1 MPSFDYIAMKNGQ
14 RQVKGKIEAADFQ
27 AARAQIRKMG
37 LVPIKITED
46 TNFVAKEKKIK
57 TKKDSIPELP
67 LKDKIDFTSTLQIL
81 TSTGIPIIETLAF
94 MEENAE
100 TKNVK
105 KVCGIIKNQI
115 VNGSTLAETLEKNRK
130 AFGRVYAGLT
140 RAGED
145 SGELDITLGRM
156 LELLKKQ
163 ANVKGKVIGALV
175 YPVFV
180 IVLAVLVVIAMLVF
194 VFPAFESMFD
204 SLGGKLPILTKVCI
218 DAGVF
223 LKEYWYVL
231 ILSVVFSIAGIIF
244 IFKNEVTKKI
254 VDRITLK
261 IPLLSELMKF
271 SNYSNFLAVL
281 QVAYDAGIPVV
292 NSLYLANLTIDNFV
306 LREAISSAAIKVQQ
320 GTNLSSALK
329 ATKQIP
335 NMMLFMI
342 ATGEQSGKLGEMLY
356 NCTVYIDKKLDDII
370 DTFTKLVEP
379 FMLIVIGGIVLFL
392 ALALYMPLFAS
403 YQQI

>member
-1 MPSFDYIAMKNGQ
+1 MPSYNYIAMKNN
-14 RQVKGKIEAADFQ
+14 RNQVKGRIDALDIQ
-27 AARAQIRKMG
+27 GARAAIRKLG
-37 LVPIKITED
+37 LVPVKITED
-46 TNFVAKEKKIK
+46 TNFAAKEKKASA
-57 TKKDSIPELP
+57 KKNELPELP

-81 TSTGIPIIETLAF
+81 TATGIPIIETLAF

-105 KVCGIIKNQI
+105 NICRVLKTHI
-115 VNGSTLAETLEKNRK
+115 VNGSTLAETMEKNRK

-145 SGELDITLGRM
+145 SGELDITLSRM

-163 ANVKGKVIGALV
+163 ANIKSKVIGALV

-180 IVLAVLVVIAMLVF
+180 ILLALVVVTVMLAF

-204 SLGGKLPILTKVCI
+204 SLGGKLPFITKICI
-218 DAGVF
+218 DAGHF
-223 LKEYWYVL
+223 ICEYWWVLLLAVVL
-231 ILSVVFSIAGIIF
+231 IIASIIF
-244 IFKNEVTKKI
+244 IFKNEFTKKI
-254 VDRITLK
+254 VDRIVLK
-261 IPLLSELMKF
+261 IPLLDGLMRF

-292 NSLYLANLTIDNFV
+292 NCLYLANLTLENIV
-306 LREAISSAAIKVQQ
+306 LREAISAAALRVQQ
-320 GTNLSSALK
+320 GANLSSALK

-335 NMMLFMI
+335 NMMLFMV
-342 ATGEQSGKLGEMLY
+342 ATGEQSGRLGEMLY

-379 FMLIVIGGIVLFL
+379 FMLIVIGAIVLFL
-392 ALALYMPLFAS
+392 ALSLYMPLFGA
-403 YQQI
+403 YNQI

>member
-244 IFKNEVTKKI
+244 IFN
-254 VDRITLK
+254 
-261 IPLLSELMKF
+261 SF
-271 SNYSNFLAVL
+271 NC
-281 QVAYDAGIPVV
+281 VV
-292 NSLYLANLTIDNFV
+292 V
-306 LREAISSAAIKVQQ
+306 
-320 GTNLSSALK
+320 
-329 ATKQIP
+329 
-335 NMMLFMI
+335 
-342 ATGEQSGKLGEMLY
+342 Y
-356 NCTVYIDKKLDDII
+356 NNR
-370 DTFTKLVEP
+370 
-379 FMLIVIGGIVLFL
+379 LICKPI
-392 ALALYMPLFAS
+392 
-403 YQQI
+403 

>member
-1 MPSFDYIAMKNGQ
+1 MPGFNYIARNKSKNT
-14 RQVKGKIEAADFQ
+14 VKGRVEAHDLQ
-27 AARAQIRKMG
+27 SARVEIRKKG
-37 LVPIKITED
+37 LTPVKITED
-46 TNFVAKEKKIK
+46 VNFTAKEKKAAIK
-57 TKKDSIPELP
+57 KNELPELP
-67 LKDKIDFTSTLQIL
+67 LKDKIDFTQTLQIL
-81 TSTGIPIIETLAF
+81 TATGIPIIETLAF

-105 KVCGIIKNQI
+105 KICSVIKGHI

-145 SGELDITLGRM
+145 SGELDVTLGRM

-163 ANVKGKVIGALV
+163 ASIKGRVIGALI

-180 IVLAVLVVIAMLVF
+180 ILLACVVVLIMLAF

-204 SLGGKLPILTKVCI
+204 SLGGKLPVVTRICI
-218 DAGVF
+218 DAGHF
-223 LKEYWYVL
+223 IQEFWYVIVLAALVIVGL
-231 ILSVVFSIAGIIF
+231 IVF
-244 IFKNEVTKKI
+244 IFKNEVTKRI
-254 VDRITLK
+254 VDRIVLK
-261 IPLLSELMKF
+261 VPLLSSLMRF
-271 SNYSNFLAVL
+271 ANYSNFLAVL

-292 NSLYLANLTIDNFV
+292 NCLYLANLTLDNSV
-306 LREAISSAAIKVQQ
+306 LRDGISGAANRVQQ
-320 GTNLSSALK
+320 GTNLSSALS

-342 ATGEQSGKLGEMLY
+342 ATGEQSGRLGEMLY

-392 ALALYMPLFAS
+392 ALALYMPLFGA
-403 YQQI
+403 YNQI